1 MAMIELIKKLGNIRI
16 LKLKS
21 KDYGANQQQLSVWQ
35 LVHWEQSQKTLAL
48 YLKNLNID
56 RMTARQ
62 KATLFGSGHSQV
74 RQDILGPCMG
84 SPIYDSPPS
93 LAKE

>member
-1 MAMIELIKKLGNIRI
+1 
-16 LKLKS
+16 
-21 KDYGANQQQLSVWQ
+21 
-35 LVHWEQSQKTLAL
+35 
-48 YLKNLNID
+48 
-56 RMTARQ
+56 MTARQ

-84 SPIYDSPPS
+84 SLIYYSPPS

>member
-1 MAMIELIKKLGNIRI
+1 M
-16 LKLKS
+16 KS

-84 SPIYDSPPS
+84 SLIYYSPPS